1 MGGWGDE
8 GEEGGMV
15 FRDLVND
22 FGFCPKGAF
31 TLLNLVVKMG
41 LIKLL
46 SLEIE
51 FTNSKPLPILNKRM
65 LSAIL

>member
-22 FGFCPKGAF
+22 FGFCPKG
-31 TLLNLVVKMG
+31 TV
-41 LIKLL
+41 L
-46 SLEIE
+46 SHY
-51 FTNSKPLPILNKRM
+51 
-65 LSAIL
+65 